1 MVRIDGAK
9 LAHTFRRSSTDED
22 GTGTNTTIEHA
33 SIHQKCAPQ
42 LTALSHKKKIDLTGI
57 GSRPNTILLDFLKCY
72 TKEHAKTTNIGA
84 GAPVSSSSEG
94 GGNSN
99 KDNPDTCR
107 SVEKA
112 YTSCHLS
119 VMGTGNYNGH
129 KQCGD
134 PLQEWLDCC
143 LMTKKGRTPPR

>member
-1 MVRIDGAK
+1 MVRLDGAK
-9 LAHTFRRSSTDED
+9 LAHTFRRSSTD
-22 GTGTNTTIEHA
+22 GTGTTIVDDA
-33 SIHQKCAPQ
+33 SIHPKCAPQ

-112 YTSCHLS
+112 YNNCHLS

-143 LMTKKGRTPPR
+143 LMTKKGRTPP